1 MALVMISDNLY
12 FCVIVITV
20 VSVRA
25 VTIFLCVDSNVVFF
39 AARTAFTVLLVDF
52 DLFLVV
58 SSTIF
63 ATWKRSRERRVLGFV
78 TFPSD
83 ALVGLSLYPDA
94 SSFFSSVA
102 PVRRREDT
110 ERDRDSGVKVQIDE
124 SEGVFSRMPS
134 EPLWVTN
141 RKEDKKRLLAS
152 GEGGEVG
159 DEGVLLANCQQHAS
173 ISWRFPS
180 NGLMF

>member
-1 MALVMISDNLY
+1 M
-12 FCVIVITV
+12 
-20 VSVRA
+20 
-25 VTIFLCVDSNVVFF
+25 DSNVVFS
-39 AARTAFTVLLVDF
+39 AARTAFTALFVDS

-63 ATWKRSRERRVLGFV
+63 AAWKSGRKRRVLGFV

-83 ALVGLSLYPDA
+83 ALVGLSIYPDA

-134 EPLWVTN
+134 EPL
-141 RKEDKKRLLAS
+141 
-152 GEGGEVG
+152 
-159 DEGVLLANCQQHAS
+159 
-173 ISWRFPS
+173 
-180 NGLMF
+180 